1 MDYAAIG
8 QRIKQVRRSR
18 GLTQERLFDDMY
30 IETLEPEG
38 ETEELNLEGLAED
51 IGE

>member
-1 MDYAAIG
+1 MGKI
-8 QRIKQVRRSR
+8 